1 MNDFSGADINQLREF
16 LNSEAGR
23 KFLMIL
29 VNEETTLLATAFN
42 KKTSLEM
49 QGQTVNRVSGIY
61 WVRSWLN
68 QMITEQKSGRI
79 VKK

>member
-1 MNDFSGADINQLREF
+1 MNDFTGADINQLREF
-16 LNSEAGR
+16 ISSEAGR

-61 WVRSWLN
+61 WVRSWID
-68 QMITEQKSGRI
+68 QMVTDQKTNRI